1 MLQRA
6 VRRRMLLSTVATT
19 TPPTPPSSPPPP
31 LEVPS
36 VEPQQLSPQRQSRRA
51 RLALLS
57 GRINE
62 YLKEEE
68 VSTAHDGKYVGS
80 NGNLVIINT
89 NIKMLTNSIVFYI
102 SMYISRNS

>member
-6 VRRRMLLSTVATT
+6 VRRRMLLSTVTT
-19 TPPTPPSSPPPP
+19 TSPPTPPSSPPPP
-31 LEVPS
+31 SEVQP

-68 VSTAHDGKYVGS
+68 VSTVHDGKSVGS
-80 NGNLVIINT
+80 NGNLVIIKT
-89 NIKMLTNSIVFYI
+89 NIIVSTNSIAFYL
-102 SMYISRNS
+102 SMCYK

>member
-19 TPPTPPSSPPPP
+19 PPPTPPPSPPLP
-31 LEVPS
+31 LEIQS

-68 VSTAHDGKYVGS
+68 VSTACDGKSIES
-80 NGNLVIINT
+80 NCNLVIINT
-89 NIKMLTNSIVFYI
+89 NIIVLTYSVVL
-102 SMYISRNS
+102 

>member
-1 MLQRA
+1 
-6 VRRRMLLSTVATT
+6 MLLSTVSTT
-19 TPPTPPSSPPPP
+19 PPPTPPSSPPPS
-31 LEVPS
+31 EVQS

-68 VSTAHDGKYVGS
+68 VSTGHDEKSIES
-80 NGNLVIINT
+80 NCNLVIMKT
-89 NIKMLTNSIVFYI
+89 NIIVLTNSIVFYI
-102 SMYISRNS
+102 SIYYK